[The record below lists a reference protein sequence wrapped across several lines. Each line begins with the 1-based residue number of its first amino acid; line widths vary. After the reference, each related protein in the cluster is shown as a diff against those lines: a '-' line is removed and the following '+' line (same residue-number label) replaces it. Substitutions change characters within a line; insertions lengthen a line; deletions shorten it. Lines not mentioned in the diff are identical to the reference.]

1 MLAAYEQELRDSS
14 EFDAWQARMR
24 AEDEEQRLAEVE
36 RRRIETLLA
45 DEEAKEARLR
55 AVNEKRAIAG
65 AMKLESDANAVKREQ
80 EAEAMRLQQKALVLD
95 VQAQRERPAQAAEE
109 MVRQNHLKAKE
120 LREEKEALEE
130 RAAAEAAAEA
140 ERRADL
146 IRQIRALELVPKVRV
161 KTVDPTYTPQH
172 GLLEEMSLAEL
183 RERLN
188 SVELERQREEEA
200 KRNDIIS
207 AKKERDDDLR
217 RRMERLSAMR
227 ELSAQQATSKRE
239 LAKRAQKE
247 AEAQRQGRLAE
258 AQMKVNAQMEAKRAA
273 RAREEARLAEE
284 LKQIKLKKAFLD
296 ADKEAV
302 ERSKFESLQG
312 GARRELIARQETGIK
327 NATNAA
333 KIHDKETAQRL
344 LNLQQEREIHEA
356 FLRDY
361 ERRASEHQYD
371 SNIAEDTLQASR
383 QMLKA
388 RLGLGVKTGL
398 PTSSSWMQNTRQPL
412 QNTGRPF
419 DDTLQQTAPRVR
431 TAEN

>member
-1 MLAAYEQELRDSS
+1 
-14 EFDAWQARMR
+14 
-24 AEDEEQRLAEVE
+24 
-36 RRRIETLLA
+36 
-45 DEEAKEARLR
+45 
-55 AVNEKRAIAG
+55 
-65 AMKLESDANAVKREQ
+65 
-80 EAEAMRLQQKALVLD
+80 
-95 VQAQRERPAQAAEE
+95 
-109 MVRQNHLKAKE
+109 
-120 LREEKEALEE
+120 
-130 RAAAEAAAEA
+130 
-140 ERRADL
+140 
-146 IRQIRALELVPKVRV
+146 
-161 KTVDPTYTPQH
+161 
-172 GLLEEMSLAEL
+172 
-183 RERLN
+183 
-188 SVELERQREEEA
+188 
-200 KRNDIIS
+200 
-207 AKKERDDDLR
+207 
-217 RRMERLSAMR
+217 MR

-344 LNLQQEREIHEA
+344 LNLQQEREIHEVRAYHARARPSFQTQLLRFRRRSFAANEQLPVTTSPPSAAYPIAHRPCALGAGFPSRLRAAGVGAPVRLEHSRGHAASIAAGTRHLA
-356 FLRDY
+356 FITARAALPA
-361 ERRASEHQYD
+361 RRFYYLFSPRRTHAFE
-371 SNIAEDTLQASR
+371 A
-383 QMLKA
+383 MLKA